1 MNSEDTNKY
10 NDIIDLC
17 HPVSKTHPPMSIA
30 NRAAQFA
37 PFAALTGYNEA
48 IDETARLTEQKIELD
63 EDHKAIL
70 DGKIQSI
77 LEHMSEPLEITV
89 TYFQSDQRKNGGAY
103 CTVTGSVKKIDEF
116 AHTLIMQSGEA
127 ISIEDIYEIE
137 SDEVML

>member
-1 MNSEDTNKY
+1 
-10 NDIIDLC
+10 
-17 HPVSKTHPPMSIA
+17 MSIA

-70 DGKIQSI
+70 DGKIQSV

-103 CTVTGSVKKIDEF
+103 CTVTGRVKKIDEF